1 VTQTNKPTAKLSPE
15 TKSICVFCGSRTGN
29 AAHYMALATETGDA
43 IAKSGY
49 RLVYGGGG
57 SGLMGATARAAAKAG
72 GDVLGIIPEFLT
84 EIEEL
89 LKDVPH
95 EVVPDMHI
103 RKRKMYDAS
112 DAFIVLPGGI
122 GTMEEAVE
130 IISWMRM
137 RLHAK
142 PIIFLS
148 TDHYWQPLVD
158 LMLHTIETGFS
169 PAWMTSEILR
179 ANTVPASSPALSSS
193 PKLSSEVLSTSST
206 AKSAPA
212 SSKTG
217 TTISEFV

>member
-122 GTMEEAVE
+122 GGTAARQIKNRHLVW
-130 IISWMRM
+130 IKFRQPSQAWDAPTK
-137 RLHAK
+137 RLAH
-142 PIIFLS
+142 I
-148 TDHYWQPLVD
+148 
-158 LMLHTIETGFS
+158 
-169 PAWMTSEILR
+169 
-179 ANTVPASSPALSSS
+179 ASSPALSSS

>member
-1 VTQTNKPTAKLSPE
+1 MNLADD
-15 TKSICVFCGSRTGN
+15 TGR
-29 AAHYMALATETGDA
+29 A
-43 IAKSGY
+43 IAAAGY

-57 SGLMGATARAAAKAG
+57 SGLMGATARGAFKAG
-72 GDVLGIIPEFLT
+72 GDVLGIIPHFLT
-84 EIEEL
+84 EIEAL

-112 DAFIVLPGGI
+112 EAFIVLPGGI

-142 PIIFLS
+142 PIVFLS
-148 TDHYWQPLVD
+148 TDGYWQPLVD

-169 PAWMTSEILR
+169 PQWMSAEILR
-179 ANTVPASSPALSSS
+179 ACTVEQAMDLIHAHWDRPLPGNAVPINLD
-193 PKLSSEVLSTSST
+193 KV
-206 AKSAPA
+206 
-212 SSKTG
+212 
-217 TTISEFV
+217 